1 MIKIE
6 NLRKNYGLQPV
17 LQGVNLHIQAGEF
30 VMLVGANGAGK
41 STLMQIVATLQAP
54 TAGKAAVG
62 GWALP
67 RYADRVR
74 RHVGYVSH
82 ESLLY
87 DDLSAA
93 ENLHFFSRI
102 YGLGLT
108 NEQIGERL
116 RRVGLLARQREA
128 VRLFSRGMKQRL
140 AIARAT
146 LHEPDILLLDEPYT
160 GLDQEAAELLDGLLQ
175 QEVTAGR
182 TIFMI
187 THDLV
192 HGYHLCNRVAI
203 LNRGKIVCEIES
215 KQTTSAEFL
224 QIYREQTGTGR

>member
-1 MIKIE
+1 
-6 NLRKNYGLQPV
+6 
-17 LQGVNLHIQAGEF
+17 
-30 VMLVGANGAGK
+30 MLVGANGAGK
-41 STLMQIVATLQAP
+41 STLMQIVATLQMP
-54 TAGKAAVG
+54 TAGKVAVG
-62 GWALP
+62 GWLLP
-67 RYADRVR
+67 HHADRVR
-74 RHVGYVSH
+74 RHIGYVSH

-93 ENLHFFSRI
+93 ENLNFFSQI
-102 YGLGLT
+102 YALGL
-108 NEQIGERL
+108 NKEQIGERL

-128 VRLFSRGMKQRL
+128 VRQFSRGMKQRL

-160 GLDQEAAELLDGLLQ
+160 GLDQEAVALLDQLLQ
-175 QEVTAGR
+175 QEVAAGR

-215 KQTTSAEFL
+215 NQMTAAAFL
-224 QIYREQTGTGR
+224 QLYREQTSK

>member
-6 NLRKNYGLQPV
+6 NLRKQYGLQPV
-17 LQGVNLHIQAGEF
+17 LQGVNLHILAGEF

-41 STLMQIVATLQAP
+41 STLMQIVAALQAP
-54 TAGKAAVG
+54 TAGQVAVG

-67 RYADRVR
+67 QYADRVR
-74 RHVGYVSH
+74 RHIGYVSH
-82 ESLLY
+82 EPLLY
-87 DDLSAA
+87 ADLTAA
-93 ENLHFFSRI
+93 ENLEFFSQI
-102 YGLGLT
+102 YELGLT
-108 NEQIGERL
+108 KEQIGERL

-160 GLDQEAAELLDGLLQ
+160 GLDQQAAELLDHLLQ

-215 KQTTSAEFL
+215 NQTTATDFL

>member
-1 MIKIE
+1 MIQLE
-6 NLRKNYGLQPV
+6 NLRKTYGLQPV

-30 VMLVGANGAGK
+30 VMLVGGNGAGK

-54 TAGKAAVG
+54 TAGKVAVG
-62 GWALP
+62 GWVLP
-67 RYADRVR
+67 QYADRVR
-74 RHVGYVSH
+74 RHIGYVSH

-93 ENLHFFSRI
+93 ENLRFFGQI
-102 YGLGLT
+102 YGLGLAE
-108 NEQIGERL
+108 EQIREKL

-160 GLDQEAAELLDGLLQ
+160 GLDQEAAELLDQLLQ
-175 QEVTAGR
+175 QEAAAGR

-215 KQTTSAEFL
+215 NRTTAAEFL

>member
-6 NLRKNYGLQPV
+6 NLRKQYGLQPV
-17 LQGVNLHIQAGEF
+17 LQGVNLHILAGEF

-41 STLMQIVATLQAP
+41 STLMQIVAALQAP
-54 TAGKAAVG
+54 TAGQVTVG

-67 RYADRVR
+67 QYADRVR
-74 RHVGYVSH
+74 RHIGYVSH
-82 ESLLY
+82 EPLLY
-87 DDLSAA
+87 ADLTAA
-93 ENLHFFSRI
+93 ENLEFFSQI
-102 YGLGLT
+102 YELGLT
-108 NEQIGERL
+108 KEQIGERL

-160 GLDQEAAELLDGLLQ
+160 GLDQQAAELLDHLLQ

-215 KQTTSAEFL
+215 NQTTATDFL

>member
-1 MIKIE
+1 
-6 NLRKNYGLQPV
+6 
-17 LQGVNLHIQAGEF
+17 
-30 VMLVGANGAGK
+30 MLVGTNGAGK

-54 TAGKAAVG
+54 TSGQVAIG
-62 GWALP
+62 GWVLP
-67 RYADRVR
+67 HYADRVR
-74 RHVGYVSH
+74 RHIGYVSH
-82 ESLLY
+82 EPLLY
-87 DDLSAA
+87 ADLTAA
-93 ENLHFFSRI
+93 ENLEFFSQL
-102 YGLGLT
+102 YELELT
-108 NEQIGERL
+108 KEHIGERL

-160 GLDQEAAELLDGLLQ
+160 GLDQQAAELLDHLLQ
-175 QEVTAGR
+175 QELAAGR

-215 KQTTSAEFL
+215 NRTTATDFL
-224 QIYREQTGTGR
+224 QIYREQTGTGK

>member
-6 NLRKNYGLQPV
+6 DLRKNYGLQPV

-30 VMLVGANGAGK
+30 VMLVGGNGAGK
-41 STLMQIVATLQAP
+41 STLMQIVATLQTP
-54 TAGKAAVG
+54 TAGTVAVG
-62 GWALP
+62 GWRLP
-67 RYADRVR
+67 QYADRVR
-74 RHVGYVSH
+74 RHIGYVSH

-93 ENLHFFSRI
+93 ENLHFFSQL
-102 YGLGLT
+102 YGLGL
-108 NEQIGERL
+108 NKAQIGDKL

-160 GLDQEAAELLDGLLQ
+160 GLDQEAVELLDGLLQ
-175 QEVTAGR
+175 REMAAGR

-192 HGYHLCNRVAI
+192 HGHHLCNRIAI
-203 LNRGKIVCEIES
+203 LNHGKIVCEIES
-215 KQTTSAEFL
+215 SQTTAAEFL
-224 QIYREQTGTGR
+224 QLYREQTSR

>member
-6 NLRKNYGLQPV
+6 NLRKQYGLQPV
-17 LQGVNLHIQAGEF
+17 LQGVNLHILAGEF

-41 STLMQIVATLQAP
+41 STLMQIVAALQAP
-54 TAGKAAVG
+54 TAGQVTVG

-67 RYADRVR
+67 QYADRVR
-74 RHVGYVSH
+74 RHIGYVSH
-82 ESLLY
+82 EPLLY
-87 DDLSAA
+87 ADLTAA
-93 ENLHFFSRI
+93 ENLEFFSQI
-102 YGLGLT
+102 YELGLT
-108 NEQIGERL
+108 KEQIGERL

-160 GLDQEAAELLDGLLQ
+160 GLDQQAAELLDHLLQ

-215 KQTTSAEFL
+215 NRTTATDFL